1 MVSGPETRHGTAAV
15 TFRISST
22 ALILTG
28 IAAIPAFLFQNSLLF
43 QIVQVST
50 FFIAAALSG
59 KKIRILPPL
68 IMLVSITLLNLFTP
82 IGRVLVSFRRISVTA
97 GALRLGIHKALTL
110 IGLIYLSRAAVRSD
124 LSLPGRFGSIITRTF
139 YYFDQVNETW
149 RTIPKQPVI
158 KRLDALLFHIYADRP
173 ETRGQTAGEKRTTS
187 LPGYCL
193 LFLFLTVQWGL
204 FSLQFFVSWDV
215 LSTA

>member
-1 MVSGPETRHGTAAV
+1 MVLGRKTRHGATAV
-15 TFRISST
+15 TFRISSA
-22 ALILTG
+22 ALIVTG

-43 QIVQVST
+43 QIVQVSS

-59 KKIRILPPL
+59 KKIRALPPL
-68 IMLVSITLLNLFTP
+68 IMLISITLLNLFTP

-110 IGLIYLSRAAVRSD
+110 IGLIYLSRATVRSD
-124 LSLPGRFGSIITRTF
+124 LSLPGRFGSIIARTF
-139 YYFDQVNETW
+139 YYFDQVNEAW

-173 ETRGQTAGEKRTTS
+173 ERRGQPSGGKRTTT

-193 LFLFLTVQWGL
+193 LVLFLAVQWGL
-204 FSLQFFVSWDV
+204 FSLQFIVAWD
-215 LSTA
+215 LLHRT